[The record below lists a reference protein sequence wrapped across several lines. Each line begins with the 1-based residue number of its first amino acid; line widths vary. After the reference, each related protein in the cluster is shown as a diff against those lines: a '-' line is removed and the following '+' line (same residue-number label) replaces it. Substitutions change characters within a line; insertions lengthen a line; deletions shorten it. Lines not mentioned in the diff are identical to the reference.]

1 MRRSSLEG
9 DTLGTTRGIVGG
21 PHCIPAGSPAI
32 SDRQKK
38 AILLQSAEEIR
49 KVFLRA
55 EADKVAHTKIR
66 VEDWVRDSPR
76 HFAAC
81 RNDGS
86 LIVLASDLA
95 LLPAKTFAAIIAHE
109 FGHATDFSY
118 PGSFLLSNKGE
129 LVVRPQGRR
138 SNQSVSR
145 DVLERWESRSS
156 DEVETTA
163 DRIAER
169 IMGIHIGYCGPCNL
183 QTMLTGSPDE
193 ASCHTSRPRGLRLD
207 IMSYETKPSYTVSNQ
222 AELSQLVPD
231 SDEGSTAYCVLEK
244 TYWQLS
250 LTSVQ
255 TLSPSCLATKSGTG
269 RWVLAGPI
277 APASLPAPRVRL
289 LLGSVHNGLTR
300 TGNNIVCDGVIKL
313 GTDGL
318 REDLLSNLSY
328 KTQIELLRYVPNR
341 SKRVQQPSPSYAK
354 MYGGFYHPSMPG
366 SGSGGTRGG
375 SINGVSVSR
384 PTEWAVAGFSTG
396 QGIDL
401 NVGDV
406 LAPYFEIVKY
416 RDSSGSSLLLAVY
429 WIGRKRLSPSG
440 VHSYAPNPPRGIFA
454 FRYACWDSVSQ
465 KWVSGPMSPIITVR
479 PSRWPAA
486 PTYSYPDADVL
497 SSESANS
504 LVLTSSIGGYV
515 TRKTL

>member
-375 SINGVSVSR
+375 LHQWSIRFKANRVGCRRIFDR
-384 PTEWAVAGFSTG
+384 PRHRSECRRRAC
-396 QGIDL
+396 
-401 NVGDV
+401 
-406 LAPYFEIVKY
+406 
-416 RDSSGSSLLLAVY
+416 SLLRDREV
-429 WIGRKRLSPSG
+429 
-440 VHSYAPNPPRGIFA
+440 PRQLGKLFA
-454 FRYACWDSVSQ
+454 FGSLLDRQKEAFSVRSPFLCSKSTEGHLRLQVCVLGLCFSEVGLRTDEPDHHRQAVEVACRTDLLL
-465 KWVSGPMSPIITVR
+465 P
-479 PSRWPAA
+479 
-486 PTYSYPDADVL
+486 
-497 SSESANS
+497 
-504 LVLTSSIGGYV
+504 
-515 TRKTL
+515 